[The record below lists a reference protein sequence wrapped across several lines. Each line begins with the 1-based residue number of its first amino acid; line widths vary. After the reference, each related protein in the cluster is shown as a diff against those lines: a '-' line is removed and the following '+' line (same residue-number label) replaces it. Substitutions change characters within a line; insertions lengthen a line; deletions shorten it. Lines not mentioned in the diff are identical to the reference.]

1 MSLYIKHSYMDS
13 FADDSNISAY
23 SKCLKNLI
31 FNLQNDLNTIISWC
45 NVNKMVLNAKKS
57 SFMII
62 CTSAKS
68 RILDM
73 SDVCLMI
80 YDKPLNVVKT
90 QLILGITV
98 DWTLTWQDVE
108 VFLNLLVYYGGL
120 ESTWI

>member
-1 MSLYIKHSYMDS
+1 ML
-13 FADDSNISAY
+13 
-23 SKCLKNLI
+23 
-31 FNLQNDLNTIISWC
+31 
-45 NVNKMVLNAKKS
+45 KKS

-62 CTSAKS
+62 CTFAKS
-68 RILDM
+68 RTLDM